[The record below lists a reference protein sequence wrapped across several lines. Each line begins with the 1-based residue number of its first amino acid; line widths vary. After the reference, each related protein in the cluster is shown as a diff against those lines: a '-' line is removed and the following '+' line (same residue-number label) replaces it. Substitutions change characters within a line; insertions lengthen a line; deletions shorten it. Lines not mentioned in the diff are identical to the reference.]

1 MLNLKDQAE
10 GLRVLLGKRGN
21 KSFIVLSALD
31 PIERNGVLLNISA
44 AIIHSGESVNLI
56 DANRNLDGISSI
68 LKNKSANSQ
77 AKTNHY
83 LPVVIPSIQSN
94 ANRIGITKVFSSS
107 EVSENTKKPLNEILK
122 LIEENTEK
130 YTISF
135 IDIDINDEITE
146 HLEEITAGQVIVLVN
161 NQENSIKK
169 AYTLLKKL
177 SSKISELKVNIVV
190 NGSDHEESQLI
201 QRNISLTAS
210 NYLSISIAS
219 LGNIIQDEDLAKAS
233 KIGKSLFEIFPKSQS
248 VEIFKQ
254 IARNI
259 LSEPTITGKS
269 HESLHENHHPIE
281 VQ

>member
-21 KSFIVLSALD
+21 KSFIVLSALN
-31 PIERNGVLLNISA
+31 PIDKNGVLLNISA

-68 LKNKSANSQ
+68 LKNKSANAQ

-83 LPVVIPSIQSN
+83 LSVITPSIQSN
-94 ANRIGITKVFSSS
+94 ANRIGITKVFSAS
-107 EVSENTKKPLNEILK
+107 EASENTHKPLNEILK

-177 SSKISELKVNIVV
+177 STKISELKVNIVV
-190 NGSDHEESQLI
+190 NGSDQEESQLI

-219 LGNIIQDEDLAKAS
+219 LGNIIHDEDLAKAS
-233 KIGKSLFEIFPKSQS
+233 KIGKSVFEVFPKSPS
-248 VEIFKQ
+248 IDIFNQ

-259 LSEPTITGKS
+259 LSESTITGKS
-269 HESLHENHHPIE
+269 HESLHENQHTIE

>member
-21 KSFIVLSALD
+21 KSFIVLSALN
-31 PIERNGVLLNISA
+31 PIDKNGVLLNISA

-68 LKNKSANSQ
+68 LKNKSANAQ

-83 LPVVIPSIQSN
+83 LSVITPSIQSN
-94 ANRIGITKVFSSS
+94 ANRIGITKVFSAS
-107 EVSENTKKPLNEILK
+107 EASENTNKPLNEILK

-177 SSKISELKVNIVV
+177 STKISELKVNIVV
-190 NGSDHEESQLI
+190 NGSDQEESQLI

-219 LGNIIQDEDLAKAS
+219 LGNIIHDEDLAKAS
-233 KIGKSLFEIFPKSQS
+233 KIGKSVFEVFPKSPS
-248 VEIFKQ
+248 IDIFNQ

-269 HESLHENHHPIE
+269 HESLHENQQTIE

>member
-31 PIERNGVLLNISA
+31 PIDRNGVLLNISA

-68 LKNKSANSQ
+68 LKKSANSQ
-77 AKTNHY
+77 EKINHY
-83 LPVVIPSIQSN
+83 LSVVIPSIQSN

-233 KIGKSLFEIFPKSQS
+233 KMGKSVFEIFPKSQS

-269 HESLHENHHPIE
+269 HESLHENHHSIG

>member
-21 KSFIVLSALD
+21 KSFIVLSALN
-31 PIERNGVLLNISA
+31 PIDKNGVLLNISA

-68 LKNKSANSQ
+68 LKNKSANAQ

-83 LPVVIPSIQSN
+83 LSVITPSIQGN
-94 ANRIGITKVFSSS
+94 ANRIGITKVFSAS
-107 EVSENTKKPLNEILK
+107 EASENTNKPLNEILK

-177 SSKISELKVNIVV
+177 STKISELKVNIVV
-190 NGSDHEESQLI
+190 NGSDQEESQLI

-219 LGNIIQDEDLAKAS
+219 LGNIIHDEDLAKAS
-233 KIGKSLFEIFPKSQS
+233 KIGKSVFEVFPKSPS
-248 VEIFKQ
+248 IDIFNQ

-269 HESLHENHHPIE
+269 HESLHENQQTIE

>member
-21 KSFIVLSALD
+21 KSFIVLSALN
-31 PIERNGVLLNISA
+31 PIDKNGVLLNIST

-68 LKNKSANSQ
+68 LKNKSANAQ

-83 LPVVIPSIQSN
+83 LSVITPSIQSN
-94 ANRIGITKVFSSS
+94 ANRIGITKVFSAS
-107 EVSENTKKPLNEILK
+107 EASENTNKPLNEILK

-177 SSKISELKVNIVV
+177 STKISELKVNIVV
-190 NGSDHEESQLI
+190 NGSDQEESQLI

-219 LGNIIQDEDLAKAS
+219 LGNIIHDEDLAKAS
-233 KIGKSLFEIFPKSQS
+233 KIGKSVFEVFPKSPS
-248 VEIFKQ
+248 IDIFNQ

-269 HESLHENHHPIE
+269 HESLHENQQTIE

>member
-21 KSFIVLSALD
+21 KSFIVLSALN
-31 PIERNGVLLNISA
+31 PIDKNGVLLNIST

-68 LKNKSANSQ
+68 LKNKSANAQ

-83 LPVVIPSIQSN
+83 LSVITSSIQSN
-94 ANRIGITKVFSSS
+94 ANRIGITKVFSAS
-107 EVSENTKKPLNEILK
+107 EASENTNKPLNEILK

-177 SSKISELKVNIVV
+177 STKISDLKVNIVV
-190 NGSDHEESQLI
+190 NGSDQEETQLI

-219 LGNIIQDEDLAKAS
+219 LGNIIHDEDLAKAS
-233 KIGKSLFEIFPKSQS
+233 KIGKSVFEVFPKSPS
-248 VEIFKQ
+248 IDIFNQ

-269 HESLHENHHPIE
+269 HESLHENQQTIE

>member
-21 KSFIVLSALD
+21 KSFIILSALN
-31 PIERNGVLLNISA
+31 PIDKNGVLLNISA

-56 DANRNLDGISSI
+56 DANRNHDGISSI
-68 LKNKSANSQ
+68 LKNKSANAQ

-83 LPVVIPSIQSN
+83 LSVITPSIQSN
-94 ANRIGITKVFSSS
+94 ANRIGITKVFSAS
-107 EVSENTKKPLNEILK
+107 EASENTHKPLNEILK

-177 SSKISELKVNIVV
+177 STKISELKVNIVV
-190 NGSDHEESQLI
+190 NGSDQEESQLI

-219 LGNIIQDEDLAKAS
+219 LGNIIHDEDLAKAS
-233 KIGKSLFEIFPKSQS
+233 KIGKSVFEVFPKSPS
-248 VEIFKQ
+248 IDIFNQ

-269 HESLHENHHPIE
+269 HESLHENQQTIE

>member
-10 GLRVLLGKRGN
+10 GLRALLGKRGN
-21 KSFIVLSALD
+21 KSFIVLSALN
-31 PIERNGVLLNISA
+31 PIDKNGVLLNISA

-68 LKNKSANSQ
+68 LKNKSANAQ

-83 LPVVIPSIQSN
+83 LSVITPSIQSN
-94 ANRIGITKVFSSS
+94 ANRIGITKVFSAS
-107 EVSENTKKPLNEILK
+107 EASENTHKPLNEILK

-130 YTISF
+130 CTISF

-177 SSKISELKVNIVV
+177 STKISELKVNIVV
-190 NGSDHEESQLI
+190 NGSDQEESQLI

-219 LGNIIQDEDLAKAS
+219 LGNIIHDEDLAKAS
-233 KIGKSLFEIFPKSQS
+233 KIGKSVFEVFPKSPS
-248 VEIFKQ
+248 IDIFNQ

-259 LSEPTITGKS
+259 LSESTITGKS
-269 HESLHENHHPIE
+269 HESLHENQHTIE

>member
-21 KSFIVLSALD
+21 KSFIVLSALN
-31 PIERNGVLLNISA
+31 PIDKNGVLLNIST

-68 LKNKSANSQ
+68 LKNKSANAQ

-83 LPVVIPSIQSN
+83 LSVISPSIQSH
-94 ANRIGITKVFSSS
+94 ANRIGITKVFSAS
-107 EVSENTKKPLNEILK
+107 EASESTNKPLNEILK

-177 SSKISELKVNIVV
+177 STKISELKVNIVV
-190 NGSDHEESQLI
+190 NGSDQEESQLI

-219 LGNIIQDEDLAKAS
+219 LGNIIHDEDLAKAS
-233 KIGKSLFEIFPKSQS
+233 KIGKSVFEVFPKSPS
-248 VEIFKQ
+248 IDIFNQ

-269 HESLHENHHPIE
+269 HESLHENQHTIE

>member
-21 KSFIVLSALD
+21 KSFIVLSALN
-31 PIERNGVLLNISA
+31 PIDKNGVLLNIST

-56 DANRNLDGISSI
+56 DANRNLHGISSI
-68 LKNKSANSQ
+68 LKNKSANAQ

-83 LPVVIPSIQSN
+83 LSVITPSIQSN
-94 ANRIGITKVFSSS
+94 ANRIGITKVFSAS
-107 EVSENTKKPLNEILK
+107 EASENTHKPLNEILK

-177 SSKISELKVNIVV
+177 STKISELKVNIVV
-190 NGSDHEESQLI
+190 NGSDQEESQLI

-219 LGNIIQDEDLAKAS
+219 LGNIIHDEDLAKAS
-233 KIGKSLFEIFPKSQS
+233 KIGKSVFEVFPKSPS
-248 VEIFKQ
+248 IDIFNQ

-269 HESLHENHHPIE
+269 HESLHENQQTIE